1 MVPSVSDTPF
11 VKKGNW
17 RSPTST
23 NDHNND
29 DNANTN
35 TNNSVFDLYQGAL
48 GDFPIEQLRQQLAL
62 QQLHTNYSSAINSST
77 VDNGI
82 QSLPTLSLSYSPKIF
97 DNSDV
102 GSNNNKMNIDDD
114 DDVEDSS
121 DCKEEQRMEKIFNI
135 IDDVL
140 TIVDIEDFDTLFLE
154 ANSQYWTNKG
164 TKTQ

>member
-48 GDFPIEQLRQQLAL
+48 GDFPIGQLRQQLAL
-62 QQLHTNYSSAINSST
+62 QQLHTNYTSVINSST
-77 VDNGI
+77 EGDDMPSLTSL
-82 QSLPTLSLSYSPKIF
+82 SLPYSPKMF
-97 DNSDV
+97 DNSDG